1 MTGNVCRECR
11 YFNGFDG
18 VGELWITCSIHG
30 DFKVQKTNC
39 EYFEKKIT
47 KADLLRK
54 IRELER
60 EIEQL
65 KKQVKKQILRIH
77 CQDKE
82 IQRLLEELKN
92 E

>member
-1 MTGNVCRECR
+1 MTDNVCRECR

-18 VGELWITCSIHG
+18 VGELWTLCSNG
-30 DFKVQKTNC
+30 DFKGTKTNC
-39 EYFEKKIT
+39 ESFEKKIT
-47 KADLLRK
+47 KADLLK
-54 IRELER
+54 QISELEK

-82 IQRLLEELKN
+82 IQRLLEEL

>member
-1 MTGNVCRECR
+1 MTENVCRECR
-11 YFNGFDG
+11 YFYGFDG
-18 VGELWITCSIHG
+18 VGELWTGCHFG
-30 DFKVQKTNC
+30 DFKGTKTNC
-39 EYFEKKIT
+39 ENFEKNIT
-47 KADLLRK
+47 KADLLK
-54 IRELER
+54 QISELER

-82 IQRLLEELKN
+82 IQRLLEELK